1 MTRFRMFGI
10 HLDQFAILADNNPND
25 VLEMNTEINF
35 KYADN
40 GEKIAC
46 CAKFEFSAEQ
56 QKLMILALNCEF
68 EIQEDDFKKLQNEGT
83 TTIPKELLEFF
94 AVHTIGTARG
104 IMFCKTE
111 STQFNNV
118 IIPPIN
124 VSDIIRNDMVIE

>member
-10 HLDQFAILADNNPND
+10 HIDQFAILADNNPND

-40 GEKIAC
+40 GGKIAC
-46 CAKFEFSAEQ
+46 YAKFEFSAEQ
-56 QKLMILALNCEF
+56 RTLMLLALICEF
-68 EIQEDDFKKLQNEGT
+68 EIEADDFKLLQKEGK
-83 TTIPKELLEFF
+83 TTIPKELLELF

-104 IMFCKTE
+104 ILFCKTE

-118 IIPPIN
+118 IIPPVN